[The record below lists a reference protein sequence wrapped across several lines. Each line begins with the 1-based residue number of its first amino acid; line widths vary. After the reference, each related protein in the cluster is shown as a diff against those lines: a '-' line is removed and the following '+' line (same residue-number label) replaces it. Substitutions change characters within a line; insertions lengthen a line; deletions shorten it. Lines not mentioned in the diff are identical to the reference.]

1 MPHCVKDLSI
11 MLSPA
16 KKKGVGKVVQG
27 NRVPFLRT
35 GEEIPFEAPQ
45 RGMFIRVRKCHKG
58 APINY
63 VETFFYNS
71 VLYKLSLIQV

>member
-1 MPHCVKDLSI
+1 MIDEF
-11 MLSPA
+11 
-16 KKKGVGKVVQG
+16 KKTSLHKEYTPLCERPINYSQSRQQKGVGKVVQG

-58 APINY
+58 APINH
-63 VETFFYNS
+63 VK
-71 VLYKLSLIQV
+71 KL